1 MVLKLWRVVT
11 LLLAA
16 LSLTAE
22 SAHVLEMPQKLAY
35 DAKMYTA
42 VNATLYKYFAI
53 VGGSWQVSA
62 IIAAGLLAVATR
74 GRRPAYGWTVT
85 GAGLLLA
92 AFMVW
97 AAAVAPVNGT
107 IADAIGQQPASVPG
121 LWMDLRNRWE
131 YGHAAGFALQ
141 LLGLSALVISVV
153 LETPRHAYRK

>member
-42 VNATLYKYFAI
+42 VNASLYKYFAI

-62 IIAAGLLAVATR
+62 IVAAGLLAFAIR
-74 GRRPAYGWTVT
+74 GRRPAFGWTVT
-85 GAGLLLA
+85 GAALLLA
-92 AFMVW
+92 AFAVW

-107 IADAIGQQPASVPG
+107 IAQAFSEQPRSVPG
-121 LWMDLRNRWE
+121 LWMGLRERWE
-131 YGHAAGFALQ
+131 YGHAAGFVLQ
-141 LLGLSALVISVV
+141 LLGLGALLISVV
-153 LETPRHAYRK
+153 LETPRHAYRR